1 MLIQSMLVYHRTS
14 ATSRPRRTWSG
25 VINVTFATYDRVIE
39 SRPNLFFQCLKMIF
53 FREKLVSL
61 ILWCGN

>member
-25 VINVTFATYDRVIE
+25 VNNVTFATYDRGIE
-39 SRPNLFFQCLKMIF
+39 SRPNLFFSMSENDF
-53 FREKLVSL
+53 FSGKKWLV
-61 ILWCGN
+61 